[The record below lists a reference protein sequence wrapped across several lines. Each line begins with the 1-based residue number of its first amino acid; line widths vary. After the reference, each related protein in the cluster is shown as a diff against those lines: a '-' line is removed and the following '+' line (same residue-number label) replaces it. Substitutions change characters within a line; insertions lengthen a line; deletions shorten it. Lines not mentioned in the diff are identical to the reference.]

1 LIVVSGKA
9 KLARLSQ
16 LVGVPAMAGMADAAS
31 SAIALNAETCAIVE
45 RENARDAGTVVMAL
59 SPLDAVE
66 KPARECP
73 APLGTARYL
82 R

>member
-1 LIVVSGKA
+1 MVT
-9 KLARLSQ
+9 LS
-16 LVGVPAMAGMADAAS
+16 V
-31 SAIALNAETCAIVE
+31 ETCAMAE
-45 RENARDAGTVVMAL
+45 RGNARDAGTVVMAL